1 VQNESALPDFSP
13 LIIFGTGMFIYI
25 VEYLLRVIAH
35 AIKTLRSR
43 QWPVARAAI
52 KSSSIENQYVANV
65 AEIHYT
71 YSINGAVYS
80 GAHKKPFI
88 FKSNAELYVEHFS
101 PGTELNVRV
110 KPDDPRVSFV
120 REDSW

>member
-52 KSSSIENQYVANV
+52 KSSSIENQYA

-88 FKSNAELYVEHFS
+88 FKSNAELYVDHFS
-101 PGTELNVRV
+101 QGTELNVRV

>member
-1 VQNESALPDFSP
+1 
-13 LIIFGTGMFIYI
+13 M
-25 VEYLLRVIAH
+25 IAH

-52 KSSSIENQYVANV
+52 KSSSIENQYAANV
-65 AEIHYT
+65 AEIHYI

-80 GAHKKPFI
+80 GTHKRPFI